1 MTRRIGL
8 RLAYEGTR
16 YSGWQ
21 TQPGR
26 ETVQGVVTEAIR

>member
-21 TQPGR
+21 IQPGR
-26 ETVQGVVTEAIR
+26 TTVQGAVTT